1 MAEKI
6 TGNKP
11 ADSAVSAACYAR
23 DYESRSGATKTARKR
38 MRTAV
43 LIAFIILWFL
53 NFAVLG
59 KVYDTTVYAEYI
71 SFWRTRGILYDG
83 MFFSISLILFLSW
96 KGIEKA
102 LACFM
107 VIITAGSFIDKAI
120 FKITDFL
127 YGDIVLIILGI
138 IVSVVV
144 YGRTRKRD

>member
-1 MAEKI
+1 
-6 TGNKP
+6 
-11 ADSAVSAACYAR
+11 
-23 DYESRSGATKTARKR
+23 
-38 MRTAV
+38 MRTGV
-43 LIAFIILWFL
+43 LIAFILLWFL

-107 VIITAGSFIDKAI
+107 VIITAVSFIDKAL
-120 FKITDFL
+120 FRITD
-127 YGDIVLIILGI
+127 YVHGDLVLIILSI
-138 IVSVVV
+138 LVSAIA
-144 YGRTRKRD
+144 YERDKSRIGKSVR

>member
-1 MAEKI
+1 
-6 TGNKP
+6 
-11 ADSAVSAACYAR
+11 
-23 DYESRSGATKTARKR
+23 
-38 MRTAV
+38 MRIGV
-43 LIAFIILWFL
+43 LIGFILLWFL

-83 MFFSISLILFLSW
+83 MFLAISMLLFLSW

-107 VIITAGSFIDKAI
+107 VIITAGSFVDKAFFRI
-120 FKITDFL
+120 ADYM

-138 IVSVVV
+138 IVAAIIYGKDRKGIRKSV
-144 YGRTRKRD
+144 D